1 MEGKTQEAAAAAS
14 GMSERSVRTWRKGPL
29 PSEKKD
35 RRRQRTRSDP
45 FAGVWDEEIV
55 PLLKADVEGIL
66 AAPTILEWLD
76 KRHPGGFGR
85 SHLRTLQRRMRGWRA
100 LNGPDREVYFEQEHP
115 PGREA
120 QMDFTHS
127 GELGITIGGE
137 PFEHLLFQFVLS
149 HSGWRYAEVAYEETF
164 TALVSG
170 LQGALWELGG
180 VPEVVRT
187 DNLSAATHELKD
199 SKGRAFNERYQ
210 TILDHYGLRATRT
223 NPRSSHENGVAE
235 QGHRRLKDS
244 IAQALVLRGS
254 SDFESVE
261 RYTRFVRQHSG
272 QAQQAGQGEGGWL
285 STRIC
290 DRCRPLPC
298 PSTSSYRATVRKW
311 STIRVNSRTY
321 SVPSRLMGVTVD
333 VRLYPDHVEVYYKGH
348 LVESMERIRGKG
360 EARIDYRHIIGS
372 LVRKPSAFAHY
383 RFREQ
388 MYPSHTF
395 RLAYDAM
402 RGWKGERAD
411 VDYVRILHLAATTM
425 ECRGREGAQEAAC
438 FQGEVRLRGGE
449 AAVRSGD
456 SGDTGSSSCPVR
468 WTWAC
473 MTGCLREVRDDDG
486 HLRAK
491 CAGRAHQGVVSAV
504 QAAHPGG

>member
-1 MEGKTQEAAAAAS
+1 MITDRQVVLMRQKLMEGKTQQGAAAAS

-29 PSEKKD
+29 PSEKKVSS
-35 RRRQRTRSDP
+35 RQRTRPDP
-45 FAGVWDEEIV
+45 FAGVWEEEIV
-55 PLLKADVEGIL
+55 PLLKANVEGIL

-76 KRHPGGFGR
+76 ERHPGSFGR
-85 SHLRTLQRRMRGWRA
+85 SHLRTLQRRMRDWRA

-120 QMDFTHS
+120 QMDFTHC

-149 HSGWRYAEVAYEETF
+149 HSGWRYAEVAYGETF

-210 TILDHYGLRATRT
+210 AILDHYGLRATRT

-254 SDFESVE
+254 SDFESME
-261 RYTRFVRQHSG
+261 QYTKFVRS
-272 QAQQAGQGEGGWL
+272 
-285 STRIC
+285 IV
-290 DRCRPLPC
+290 DRRNRLVREKVAVEYPHLRSLP
-298 PSTSSYRATVRKW
+298 PAPAPEYVSYRATVRKW

-321 SVPSRLMGVTVD
+321 SVPSRLIGVTVD

-372 LVRKPSAFAHY
+372 LVRKPGAFARY

-388 MYPSHTF
+388 MYPTHTF

-402 RGWKGERAD
+402 CGWKGERAD

-425 ECRGREGAQEAAC
+425 EA
-438 FQGEVRLRGGE
+438 EVERALRRLLASRVRFDYAVVKRLSAPVSPEIPDVELSGE
-449 AAVRSGD
+449 ADLGVYDR
-456 SGDTGSSSCPVR
+456 
-468 WTWAC
+468 
-473 MTGCLREVRDDDG
+473 L
-486 HLRAK
+486 L
-491 CAGRAHQGVVSAV
+491 AGGAR
-504 QAAHPGG
+504 